1 MSKGSAAGSGAP
13 VAWRRRKDQR
23 PSEILAAARRLLEE
37 EGVEGASMARIA
49 KAAGVSEATVYKY
62 FENKQ
67 ELMNHVLL
75 DWAMPYIETMAAE
88 FAHVSGVQSRLRLIA
103 IRYLRSMGE
112 TPKLHRVYY
121 QELRWSDYQGSLL
134 HKLNQR
140 FANTVTTAVEEGIR
154 DGELRADVDPSH
166 VRDMLFGGLE
176 HIAMRTSFVGRP
188 IDIENEAARF
198 VDLMLRGAMA
208 RSQERETAQGD
219 PLARLDQ
226 LVTRLERALPAADS
240 ADTPSTSAARE

>member
-1 MSKGSAAGSGAP
+1 MSKGSAAGGGAP

-23 PSEILAAARRLLEE
+23 PAEILAAARQLLEE
-37 EGVEGASMARIA
+37 DGVEGASMARIA

-67 ELMNHVLL
+67 ELLNNVLR

-88 FAHVSGVQSRLRLIA
+88 FAHVTGVQSRLRLIA
-103 IRYLRSMGE
+103 MRYLRSMGE

-140 FANTVTTAVEEGIR
+140 FAKTVTTAVEDGIR
-154 DGELRADVDPSH
+154 DGELRPDVDPSH

-198 VDLMLRGAMA
+198 VDLILRGAEVRPA
-208 RSQERETAQGD
+208 APVPAPAGPD
-219 PLARLDQ
+219 PLARLEA
-226 LVTRLERALPAADS
+226 LVTRLERVLPD
-240 ADTPSTSAARE
+240 DDNEPSMPS